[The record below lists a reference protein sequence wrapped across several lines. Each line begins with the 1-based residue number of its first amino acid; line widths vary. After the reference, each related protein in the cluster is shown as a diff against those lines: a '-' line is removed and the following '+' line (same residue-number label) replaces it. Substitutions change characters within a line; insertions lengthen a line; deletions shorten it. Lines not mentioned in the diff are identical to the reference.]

1 LKVRPSFFRYSA
13 IVFYDALLLLA
24 VWFFATLLIL
34 PFNAGIAF
42 SKEQFLYPAYLVFV
56 SFLFYGWFWT
66 HGGQTLGLRAWKV
79 KLLTDN
85 FERVTWRQA
94 LVRFVVSLLS
104 WGVLGLGFLWV
115 LLDKNHRTWHD
126 MASKTGLYLDQV
138 DK

>member
-1 LKVRPSFFRYSA
+1 MTKPGLLRHLAV
-13 IVFYDALLLLA
+13 IIYDFLLLVALLFLATALLLPFNGGKAFSHQQVFYFLYLLA
-24 VWFFATLLIL
+24 VSFF
-34 PFNAGIAF
+34 
-42 SKEQFLYPAYLVFV
+42 
-56 SFLFYGWFWT
+56 FYGWFWT

-115 LLDKNHRTWHD
+115 LLGKNHRTWHD